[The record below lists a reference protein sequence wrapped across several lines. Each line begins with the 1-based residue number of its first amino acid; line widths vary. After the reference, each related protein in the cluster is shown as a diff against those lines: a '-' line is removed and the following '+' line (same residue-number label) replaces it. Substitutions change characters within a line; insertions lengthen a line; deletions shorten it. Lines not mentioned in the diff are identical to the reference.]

1 MPLIL
6 ILDSDFD
13 FAAEL
18 ASELAEEGWRA
29 MRANCVPHALALL
42 ALSTPD
48 AAVLDGGL
56 ADGPDA
62 ERLALRLREREI
74 PRLVVEDP
82 EAQGE
87 TAWADEAA
95 ASLQKPFGGGEV
107 LSALLGSPAQA
118 A

>member
-18 ASELAEEGWRA
+18 ASELAGEGWRA
-29 MRANCVPHALALL
+29 LRANCVPHALALL
-42 ALSTPD
+42 ALGTPD

-56 ADGPDA
+56 AGAPEA
-62 ERLALRLREREI
+62 ERLSLRLHEREVT
-74 PRLVVEDP
+74 RLIVDAP
-82 EAQGE
+82 GSQGE
-87 TAWADEAA
+87 AAWPRGAA
-95 ASLQKPFGGGEV
+95 ARLRKPFGGGEV
-107 LSALLGSPAQA
+107 LSALLGIPAQA